1 MKERIPNLVSSGLS
15 GIASK
20 DDITVEVFI
29 YRLENEPKWSLEVV
43 NDAGTSIVWDDLF
56 DSDDDAYAEFQ
67 QTVEEEGM
75 RAFLDNQN
83 VIPFKQ

>member
-1 MKERIPNLVSSGLS
+1 MRERIPKLVHSGLS
-15 GIASK
+15 GIVSK

-56 DSDDDAYAEFQ
+56 DSDEDAYAEFQ
-67 QTVEEEGM
+67 RTVEEEGM

-83 VIPFKQ
+83 VIPFKS

>member
-1 MKERIPNLVSSGLS
+1 MKERIPNLVHSGLS
-15 GIASK
+15 GIVSK

-29 YRLENEPKWSLEVV
+29 YRLENEPKWSLGVE
-43 NDAGTSIVWDDLF
+43 NDAGTSIVWSDLF
-56 DSDDDAYAEFQ
+56 DSDDEAYAEFQ

>member
-1 MKERIPNLVSSGLS
+1 MRERIPKLVHSGLS
-15 GIASK
+15 GIVSK

-56 DSDDDAYAEFQ
+56 DSDEDAYAEFQ

-75 RAFLDNQN
+75 RAFLDNKN
-83 VIPFKQ
+83 VIPFKR

>member
-1 MKERIPNLVSSGLS
+1 MKERIPNLVRSGLS
-15 GIASK
+15 GIVSK
-20 DDITVEVFI
+20 DHVTVEVI
-29 YRLENEPKWSLEVV
+29 IVRLERESKWSLEVL
-43 NDAGTSIVWDDLF
+43 NNAGTSIVWDNLF
-56 DSDDDAYAEFQ
+56 DSDDDAYAKFQ

>member
-1 MKERIPNLVSSGLS
+1 MKERIPNIVDSELS
-15 GIASK
+15 GIVSK

-75 RAFLDNQN
+75 RAFLDNLN
-83 VIPFKQ
+83 VIPLKR

>member
-1 MKERIPNLVSSGLS
+1 MKKRLPNIVHSDLS
-15 GIASK
+15 GIVSK

-29 YRLENEPKWSLEVV
+29 YRLENESKWSLEVL
-43 NDAGTSIVWDDLF
+43 NNAGTSIVWDNLF
-56 DSDDDAYAEFQ
+56 DSDEDAYAEFQ

-83 VIPFKQ
+83 VIPFKR